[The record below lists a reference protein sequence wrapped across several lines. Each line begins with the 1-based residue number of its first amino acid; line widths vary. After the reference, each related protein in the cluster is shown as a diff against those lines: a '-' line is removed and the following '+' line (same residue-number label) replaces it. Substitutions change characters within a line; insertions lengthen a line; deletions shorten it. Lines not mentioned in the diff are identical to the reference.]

1 MKNKKVLGGLFVLL
15 TSAFCLPNLTSCSY
29 GVDDLTGYVANIEN
43 ASSIGIGSIHTSN
56 TNVKKQK
63 NVVRKE
69 NNQDNEYLLTAT
81 ENENG
86 EINYEELIFT
96 KFESGFEEI
105 NGEENYIAKREED
118 INTKINS
125 IQHGVVNIKSKNG
138 FEYRLVD
145 KNGNLLTDWKTG
157 ENGNTKFYDITEDKE
172 NIKIESRS
180 EKGKISFFVNEG
192 FKYTI
197 SLNDKIIIENMEDND
212 KNDVNKKQGVITL
225 DNLEG
230 DKTYLVKYHGKG
242 KKKTLTQ
249 DQMKSKI
256 IRVYVSGGFTFVT
269 FIPKNNENEIEK
281 RIYNDFHKRVFF
293 GNSNINIGGKYYLEE
308 YHMRSFVIDNESG
321 HVYSL
326 DNININCTRDGM
338 FWASFEEKPTYLYD
352 LSVNQKDELVF
363 LPLIE
368 KENICRSEFFEDK
381 YGRKYVCAD
390 ILKTEIFD
398 EEKNML
404 VYKQDYSLN
413 MPLYCQNSNNEA
425 IKVERTQ
432 QDYLFK
438 FYVLDEEGQKRELN
452 KNDNFYIYFYNYK
465 KIHVEN
471 GWIKEVGYLDKYLNG
486 SYSFGHG
493 NYRDFKFYN
502 LDLTESYN
510 LGDRLVTNEEDMD
523 FFYDEIKDKLNI
535 DFFNENNFLYFK
547 DNDLYCLE
555 DIWNF
560 MSGKTTKKEYKILG
574 NCRVDIDENKNFR
587 LTQPGINGD
596 KYYNLVKTKENG
608 KVKYEVVEAG
618 SYIATA
624 EEIILQPLN

>member
-43 ASSIGIGSIHTSN
+43 ASSIGIGSINTSN

-138 FEYRLVD
+138 FEYRLID
-145 KNGNLLTDWKTG
+145 KNGNSLTDWKTG
-157 ENGNTKFYDITEDKE
+157 EKGNTKFYDITEDKE
-172 NIKIESRS
+172 NITIESRS

-269 FIPKNNENEIEK
+269 FIPKNNEIEK
-281 RIYNDFHKRVFF
+281 RIYNKFPKRVFF
-293 GNSNINIGGKYYLEE
+293 GNGNAFIGGKYYLEE

-326 DNININCTRDGM
+326 DNININYTRDGM
-338 FWASFEEKPTYLYD
+338 VWASFEEKPTYLYD

-363 LPLIE
+363 LPLIA
-368 KENICRSEFFEDK
+368 KENIIHGKNFFEDK
-381 YGRKYVCAD
+381 YGRKYVNAD
-390 ILKTEIFD
+390 ISKTEIFD

-404 VYKQDYSLN
+404 VYKQDYSLDI
-413 MPLYCQNSNNEA
+413 PLYCQNSNNEA
-425 IKVERTQ
+425 IKVEKTQ

-438 FYVLDEEGQKRELN
+438 FYVLDGEGQKRELN
-452 KNDNFYIYFYNYK
+452 KNDNFYIYIYDYK

-471 GWIKEVGYLDKYLNG
+471 GWIKEVGYLNVGYFQSPVNCR
-486 SYSFGHG
+486 
-493 NYRDFKFYN
+493 NFKFYN

-510 LGDRLVTNEEDMD
+510 LGDRLVTNEQNTDIL
-523 FFYDEIKDKLNI
+523 YNEINDKLNI

-547 DNDLYCLE
+547 DDDLYCLE

-560 MSGKTTKKEYKILG
+560 MSGKTDKKEYKILG
-574 NCRVDIDENKNFR
+574 NCRVDRDENNNFR
-587 LTQPGINGD
+587 LTQPGINED

>member
-43 ASSIGIGSIHTSN
+43 ASSIGIGSINTSN

-138 FEYRLVD
+138 FEYRLID
-145 KNGNLLTDWKTG
+145 KNGNSLTDWKTG
-157 ENGNTKFYDITEDKE
+157 EKGNTKFYDITEDKE
-172 NIKIESRS
+172 NITIESRS
-180 EKGKISFFVNEG
+180 EKGKISFFVNDG

-197 SLNDKIIIENMEDND
+197 SLNDKIIIENMGDND
-212 KNDVNKKQGVITL
+212 NNDVNKKQGVITL

-269 FIPKNNENEIEK
+269 FMPKDKENEMFNFN
-281 RIYNDFHKRVFF
+281 R
-293 GNSNINIGGKYYLEE
+293 NSNRDIGGKYYLEE

-338 FWASFEEKPTYLYD
+338 ALAAFDEKPSYLYD
-352 LSVNQKDELVF
+352 LSVNEKNELVF
-363 LPLIE
+363 TPLIT
-368 KENICRSEFFEDK
+368 KENICISEFFEDK
-381 YGRKYVCAD
+381 YGRKYVCAAD
-390 ILKTEIFD
+390 ISKTEIFD

-404 VYKQDYSLN
+404 VYKQDYSLE
-413 MPLYCQNSNNEA
+413 PLYCQNSNDEA
-425 IKVERTQ
+425 IKVEKTQ
-432 QDYLFK
+432 QDYLFR

-452 KNDNFYIYFYNYK
+452 KNDNFYIYICDYK
-465 KIHVEN
+465 KIKVEN
-471 GWIKEVGYLDKYLNG
+471 GWIKEVGYLDGIYI
-486 SYSFGHG
+486 SYDGGTSE
-493 NYRDFKFYN
+493 FKFYN
-502 LDLTESYN
+502 LDFTESYN
-510 LGDRLVTNEEDMD
+510 LENKLDTNGER
-523 FFYDEIKDKLNI
+523 IKPLESYALAQSKLNI
-535 DFFNENNFLYFK
+535 DFFNENNLLYFK

-574 NCRVDIDENKNFR
+574 NCRVDFDEENNFR
-587 LTQPGINGD
+587 LTQTGINGD

>member
-43 ASSIGIGSIHTSN
+43 ASSIGIGSINTSN

-138 FEYRLVD
+138 FEYRLID
-145 KNGNLLTDWKTG
+145 KNGNSLTDWKTG
-157 ENGNTKFYDITEDKE
+157 EKGNTKFYDITEDKE

-197 SLNDKIIIENMEDND
+197 SLNDKIIVENMEDND

-269 FIPKNNENEIEK
+269 FMPKDKENEMFNFN
-281 RIYNDFHKRVFF
+281 R
-293 GNSNINIGGKYYLEE
+293 NSNRDIGGKYYLEE

-338 FWASFEEKPTYLYD
+338 ALAAFDEKPSYLYD
-352 LSVNQKDELVF
+352 LSVNEKNELVF
-363 LPLIE
+363 TPLIT
-368 KENICRSEFFEDK
+368 KENICISEFFEDK
-381 YGRKYVCAD
+381 YGRKYVCAAD
-390 ILKTEIFD
+390 ISKTEIFD

-404 VYKQDYSLN
+404 VYKQDYSLE
-413 MPLYCQNSNNEA
+413 PLYCQNSNDEA
-425 IKVERTQ
+425 IKVEKTQ
-432 QDYLFK
+432 QDYLFR

-452 KNDNFYIYFYNYK
+452 KNDNFYIYICDYK
-465 KIHVEN
+465 KIKVEN
-471 GWIKEVGYLDKYLNG
+471 GWIKEVGYLDGIYI
-486 SYSFGHG
+486 SYDGGTSE
-493 NYRDFKFYN
+493 FKFYN
-502 LDLTESYN
+502 LDFTESYN
-510 LGDRLVTNEEDMD
+510 LENKLDTNGER
-523 FFYDEIKDKLNI
+523 IKPLESYALAQSKLNI
-535 DFFNENNFLYFK
+535 DFFNENNLLYFK
-547 DNDLYCLE
+547 DNDLY
-555 DIWNF
+555 
-560 MSGKTTKKEYKILG
+560 
-574 NCRVDIDENKNFR
+574 
-587 LTQPGINGD
+587 
-596 KYYNLVKTKENG
+596 
-608 KVKYEVVEAG
+608 
-618 SYIATA
+618 
-624 EEIILQPLN
+624 

>member
-1 MKNKKVLGGLFVLL
+1 MKNKKVLGGLFVFL

-43 ASSIGIGSIHTSN
+43 ASSIGIGSIHSSN

-63 NVVRKE
+63 NVIRKE
-69 NNQDNEYLLTAT
+69 NNKDNEYLLTAT

-138 FEYRLVD
+138 FEYRLID
-145 KNGNLLTDWKTG
+145 KNGNSLTDWKTG

-212 KNDVNKKQGVITL
+212 NNDVNKKQGVITL

-242 KKKTLTQ
+242 KKKTLTK

-269 FIPKNNENEIEK
+269 FMPKDKENEMFNFN
-281 RIYNDFHKRVFF
+281 R
-293 GNSNINIGGKYYLEE
+293 NSNRDIGGKYYLEE

-338 FWASFEEKPTYLYD
+338 ALAAFDEKPSYLYD
-352 LSVNQKDELVF
+352 LSVNEKNELVF
-363 LPLIE
+363 TPLIT
-368 KENICRSEFFEDK
+368 KENICISEFFEDK
-381 YGRKYVCAD
+381 YGRKYVCAAD
-390 ILKTEIFD
+390 ISKTEIFD

-404 VYKQDYSLN
+404 VYKQDYSLE
-413 MPLYCQNSNNEA
+413 PLYCQNSNDEA
-425 IKVERTQ
+425 IKVEKTQ
-432 QDYLFK
+432 QDYLFR

-452 KNDNFYIYFYNYK
+452 KNDNFYIYICDYK
-465 KIHVEN
+465 KIKVEN
-471 GWIKEVGYLDKYLNG
+471 GWIKEVGYLDGIYI
-486 SYSFGHG
+486 SYDGGTSE
-493 NYRDFKFYN
+493 FKFYN
-502 LDLTESYN
+502 LDFTESYN
-510 LGDRLVTNEEDMD
+510 LENKLDTNGER
-523 FFYDEIKDKLNI
+523 IKPLESYALAQSKLNI
-535 DFFNENNFLYFK
+535 DFFNENNLLYFK

-574 NCRVDIDENKNFR
+574 NCRVDFDEENNFR
-587 LTQPGINGD
+587 LTQTGINGD

>member
-43 ASSIGIGSIHTSN
+43 ASSIGIGSINTSN

-63 NVVRKE
+63 NVIRKE

-125 IQHGVVNIKSKNG
+125 IQHGVVNIKSKTG
-138 FEYRLVD
+138 FEYRLID
-145 KNGNLLTDWKTG
+145 KNGNSLTDWKTG

-212 KNDVNKKQGVITL
+212 NNDVNKKQGVITL

-256 IRVYVSGGFTFVT
+256 IRVYVSGEFTFVT
-269 FIPKNNENEIEK
+269 FMPKDKENEMFNFN
-281 RIYNDFHKRVFF
+281 R
-293 GNSNINIGGKYYLEE
+293 NSNRDIGGKYYLEE
-308 YHMRSFVIDNESG
+308 YHMRSFAIDNESG

-326 DNININCTRDGM
+326 DNVNINCTRDGM
-338 FWASFEEKPTYLYD
+338 ALAAFDEKPSYLYD
-352 LSVNQKDELVF
+352 LSVNEKNELVF
-363 LPLIE
+363 TPLIT
-368 KENICRSEFFEDK
+368 KDNICISEFFEDK

-390 ILKTEIFD
+390 ISEAEIFD

-404 VYKQDYSLN
+404 VYKQDYSLE
-413 MPLYCQNSNNEA
+413 PLYCQNSNDEA
-425 IKVERTQ
+425 IKVEKTQ

-452 KNDNFYIYFYNYK
+452 ESDNFYIYICDYK
-465 KIHVEN
+465 KIKVEN
-471 GWIKEVGYLDKYLNG
+471 GWIKEVGYLDGIYN
-486 SYSFGHG
+486 SYDGGTSE
-493 NYRDFKFYN
+493 FKFYN
-502 LDLTESYN
+502 LDFTESYN
-510 LGDRLVTNEEDMD
+510 LENKLDTNGER
-523 FFYDEIKDKLNI
+523 IKPLESYVLAKSKLNI
-535 DFFNENNFLYFK
+535 DFFNENNLLYFK

-560 MSGKTTKKEYKILG
+560 MSGKTDKKEYKILG
-574 NCRVDIDENKNFR
+574 NCRVDFDENDNFR
-587 LTQPGINGD
+587 LTQAGINGD

-608 KVKYEVVEAG
+608 KIKYEVVEAG